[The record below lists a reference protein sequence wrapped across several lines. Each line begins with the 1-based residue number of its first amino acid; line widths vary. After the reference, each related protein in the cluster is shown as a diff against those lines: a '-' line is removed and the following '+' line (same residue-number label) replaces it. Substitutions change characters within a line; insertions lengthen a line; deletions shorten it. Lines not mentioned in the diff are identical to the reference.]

1 MDTKYKKFDRYSLV
15 RLIAVILI
23 IILTAVG
30 SFVPVKW
37 LITGDNEQVFERGVK
52 QYFASDS
59 EYDNSK
65 FRNSFYDFSEDLRMV
80 TGVYGDGSKDAY
92 NRFLKWSKLN
102 NTEKYISDYK
112 EKYTADLLSKDICT
126 RISAAYE
133 LTSGETAS
141 FRKLADHKSHCIKA
155 ERIAPDGDGM
165 NIFYSDA
172 DNYDVYYDEDEG
184 KNVTIYTG
192 DGEHNEYYGD
202 DEIRSALNDIYTP
215 SRDNIPENVLK
226 MAEKGEIVV
235 NLCNTALYDYDYDG
249 YYAVRFLDNEILSG
263 LTRNNAMLGEE
274 TAEEYLKSYGK
285 FKADADA
292 ALKRLN
298 SSKLFNYAVFNGD
311 ALLCTNAKDLNG
323 LSKEKVQEKFKK
335 NDWYV
340 LGCYTAGRDF
350 SDSVMP
356 TASTDP
362 RMFTSN
368 LIDTDCY
375 DTQIYANISEALA
388 LKAEYD
394 NEGKTAQEAM
404 RTPLVVFI
412 VCVVMIL
419 ICFAVVI
426 GLSGKIYG
434 SDEIKLGAFGKIP
447 LLIKLFLLTL
457 IVSGAVGIPCS
468 YFDGYYDYYPNAS
481 LVSSVISA
489 VSVLLVLLL
498 LELICYFVKNIRA
511 HKMSHRFF
519 TVLLFSYAHKKHK
532 EKKEKLANEPA
543 VYIEITKYLKKKFF
557 LAVALVNAVV
567 LFIALCTWN
576 AVFFLM
582 SLGALVVY
590 DFVILLYSLHYA
602 KYVMKIFSAIREIR
616 GGNYTVRLNPAE
628 MPKSLKRYAQDINT
642 LGDSVKEAV
651 EKAVKEQNTKT
662 ELITNVSHDLKT
674 PLTSIINYVDLL
686 SKCDISDSTAQSY
699 IEVLGEKS
707 ARLKKLIEDL
717 IEASK
722 AQTGNITSTPVPV
735 SLNELISQIVGEYD
749 DEFNEKGLIN
759 ILSLSQEQLIVSADS
774 KLSHRV
780 LDNLFN
786 NASKYAMPGTRV
798 YVNVFRDGAYGS
810 VTVRNISADQLN
822 ISASELMS
830 RFVRGDSSRSTSGNG
845 LGLSIAENLCK
856 AQNGRFGIEIN
867 GDMFTAKV
875 DFLLYADNKPNEEY
889 FYEQ

>member
-15 RLIAVILI
+15 RLVAVILI
-23 IILTAVG
+23 IIFTAVG
-30 SFVPVKW
+30 SFIPVKW
-37 LITGDNEQVFERGVK
+37 LLTGDNDQILERGVK

-65 FRNSFYDFSEDLRMV
+65 FQSALYNFSMDLRMV
-80 TGVYGDGSKDAY
+80 TGVYGDGSKESY

-102 NTEKYISDYK
+102 DTDQYIKEYK
-112 EKYTADLLSKDICT
+112 EKYTNALLSKDLYEKFDAVEQL
-126 RISAAYE
+126 ISM
-133 LTSGETAS
+133 ETAA
-141 FRKLADHKSHCIKA
+141 FRKIGNHSTHYVNA
-155 ERIAPDGDGM
+155 ERIYFNGDEIEVDFG
-165 NIFYSDA
+165 N
-172 DNYDVYYDEDEG
+172 G
-184 KNVTIYTG
+184 
-192 DGEHNEYYGD
+192 GEEYYNR
-202 DEIRSALNDIYTP
+202 DETDFYNNDIYNQKKDT
-215 SRDNIPENVLK
+215 IPNSILK
-226 MAEKGEIVV
+226 EAKADEIVI
-235 NLCNTALYDYDYDG
+235 NLCRTSFDSGYYDG
-249 YYAVRFLDNEILSG
+249 YYAVKFFENTILENRADG
-263 LTRNNAMLGEE
+263 LIIDSD
-274 TAEEYLKSYGK
+274 TALSYLNSYKK
-285 FKADADA
+285 FKADADKT
-292 ALKRLN
+292 LKKLN
-298 SSKLFNYAVFNGD
+298 SSKLFSFAVFSGNN
-311 ALLCTNAKDLNG
+311 LLCTNTKDLKG
-323 LSKEKVQEKFKK
+323 LSKEQTQKKFKS

-340 LGCYTAGRDF
+340 LNCYTNNKDWSEA
-350 SDSVMP
+350 V
-356 TASTDP
+356 AST
-362 RMFTSN
+362 RSSYYTLSN
-368 LIDTDCY
+368 SYTIDSDCY
-375 DTQIYANISEALA
+375 DAYLSANKSEAVD

-394 NEGKTAQEAM
+394 KEGEDAKTAM
-404 RTPLVVFI
+404 RPALMVFI
-412 VCVVMIL
+412 ISVVVIL
-419 ICFAVVI
+419 ACFAVVI

-511 HKMSHRFF
+511 HKMSRRFF

-543 VYIEITKYLKKKFF
+543 VYIEITKHLKKKFF

-576 AVFFLM
+576 AAFFIL

-590 DFVILLYSLHYA
+590 DLAVLLYSLHYA

-856 AQNGRFGIEIN
+856 AQSGRFGIEIN

>member
-1 MDTKYKKFDRYSLV
+1 MDTKYKKFDRFSLV

-30 SFVPVKW
+30 SFVPVRW
-37 LITGDNEQVFERGVK
+37 LLTGDNADTFERGVK
-52 QYFASDS
+52 QYFSSDS
-59 EYDNSK
+59 EYENSK
-65 FRNSFYDFSEDLRMV
+65 FGSELYDFSQNLRLV
-80 TGVYGDGSKDAY
+80 TAIYGDGSLASY
-92 NRFLKWSKLN
+92 NRFLKRAKLD
-102 NTEKYISDYK
+102 NTDEYIKEYK
-112 EKYTADLLSKDICT
+112 EKYTNALLSNNLYDKLDAVEQL
-126 RISAAYE
+126 IS
-133 LTSGETAS
+133 TETAT
-141 FRKLADHKSHCIKA
+141 FRKIGSHSSHCINA
-155 ERIAPDGDGM
+155 ERIYFNGDEIEVDFGDG
-165 NIFYSDA
+165 
-172 DNYDVYYDEDEG
+172 
-184 KNVTIYTG
+184 
-192 DGEHNEYYGD
+192 GEEYYNRD
-202 DEIRSALNDIYTP
+202 ETDFYNNDMYNQKKDTIPNSILKEAKADEIVI
-215 SRDNIPENVLK
+215 
-226 MAEKGEIVV
+226 
-235 NLCNTALYDYDYDG
+235 NLCRTSFDSGYYDG
-249 YYAVRFLDNEILSG
+249 YYAVKLSENTILENLADGLVIDND
-263 LTRNNAMLGEE
+263 
-274 TAEEYLKSYGK
+274 TAISYLNSYQK
-285 FKADADA
+285 FKSDADK
-292 ALKRLN
+292 ALKNLN
-298 SSKLFNYAVFNGD
+298 SSKLFSFVVFNGNN
-311 ALLCTNAKDLNG
+311 LLCTNAKDLKG
-323 LSKEKVQEKFKK
+323 LSKEQVQKKFKA

-340 LGCYTAGRDF
+340 LNCYTNNKDWSETVATTKP
-350 SDSVMP
+350 SYYILSNAYAIDS
-356 TASTDP
+356 
-362 RMFTSN
+362 
-368 LIDTDCY
+368 DCY
-375 DTQIYANISEALA
+375 DAYLSANKSEAVA
-388 LKAEYD
+388 LKTEYD
-394 NEGKTAQEAM
+394 KEGEDAKAAM
-404 RTPLVVFI
+404 RPALMVFI
-412 VCVVMIL
+412 ISVVVIL
-419 ICFAVVI
+419 ACFAVVI

-511 HKMSHRFF
+511 HKMSRRFF

-557 LAVALVNAVV
+557 LAVVLVNAVV
-567 LFIALCTWN
+567 LFIALCTVN
-576 AVFFLM
+576 ALLFM
-582 SLGALVVY
+582 IALGLLVIY

-616 GGNYTVRLNPAE
+616 GGNYTVRLNPNE

-686 SKCDISDSTAQSY
+686 SKCNITDPTAQSY

-707 ARLKKLIEDL
+707 AKLKKLIEDL

-722 AQTGNITSTPVPV
+722 AQTGNITSVLVPV

-749 DEFNEKGLIN
+749 DEFNEKGLIS
-759 ILSLSQEQLIVSADS
+759 ILSLSEEPLTVSADS

-786 NASKYAMPGTRV
+786 NASKYTMPGTRV
-798 YVNVFRDGAYGS
+798 YINVFRDGAYGS
-810 VTVRNISADQLN
+810 VTIRNISAGQLN

-875 DFLLYADNKPNEEY
+875 DFLLYTDSKPSEEY
-889 FYEQ
+889 SYEH